1 MVSTMSVKIIGY
13 ANTNESTKNK
23 PCYIPLFLERIS
35 AGFPSP
41 AQDYVEQSLDLNELC
56 IKQPTATF
64 FVRVE
69 GDSMIEAGI
78 HPGDILVVDRSIQAE
93 QGDIVIASVHGEFTV
108 KELQLKPQLKLNPR
122 NEQYSS
128 ITIGEG
134 DELIMSLGIKMGVPV
149 FQIKAEMQRHGIL
162 AFSSNYALYADLS
175 SRVMRTLEEMAPRV
189 EVYSI
194 DEAFLDLTGIESA
207 ISLVEFGQQ
216 VRERIGHW
224 IGITVCVGIAPTKT
238 LAKLANHAAK
248 KYPATQGVVDLTN
261 PDRQRRLLAL
271 VPVDDVWGVGR
282 RLSKRLNAL
291 GITTALDLANASPR
305 AIRDQFSVV
314 LERTVRELNGESC
327 IELEEIPPTKKQ
339 IVCSRSFGAKVTQF
353 ELLREAVCEYATRAT
368 EKLRKEQQQAK
379 VMTVFIRT
387 SPFKDNEPQYS
398 NSASGE
404 LLIPS
409 CDTRDFIELANHL
422 LKRIWK
428 DGFRYAKAGVMLSD
442 FYDPGMFQPGLF
454 DDVSTRSN
462 SQQLMSV
469 LDTIN
474 QSGAGKVFFAGQG
487 TKKDW
492 SMKREHLSPAY
503 TTRWDQLPRVK

>member
-1 MVSTMSVKIIGY
+1 MWSPMWSETCAVSRDKPMSIFALVDCNNFY
-13 ANTNESTKNK
+13 ASCEK
-23 PCYIPLFLERIS
+23 LFR
-35 AGFPSP
+35 P
-41 AQDYVEQSLDLNELC
+41 DLKDTPIVVLSNNDGC
-56 IKQPTATF
+56 VVA
-64 FVRVE
+64 R
-69 GDSMIEAGI
+69 SREAK
-78 HPGDILVVDRSIQAE
+78 
-93 QGDIVIASVHGEFTV
+93 T
-108 KELQLKPQLKLNPR
+108 
-122 NEQYSS
+122 
-128 ITIGEG
+128 
-134 DELIMSLGIKMGVPV
+134 LGIKMGVPA
-149 FQIKAEMQRHGIL
+149 FQIKADLQRHGIL

-175 SRVMRTLEEMAPRV
+175 SRVMHTLEEMAPRV

-207 ISLVEFGQQ
+207 VSLEEFGQQ
-216 VRERIGHW
+216 VRKRIGQW

-248 KYPATQGVVDLTN
+248 KYVATQGVVDLTN

-271 VPVDDVWGVGR
+271 VPVNDVWGVGK
-282 RLSKRLNAL
+282 RLSKRLQAL

-314 LERTVRELNGESC
+314 LERTIRELNGESC

-339 IVCSRSFGAKVTQF
+339 IVCSRSFGEKVTQL
-353 ELLREAVCEYATRAT
+353 ELLHEAVCEYTTRAT

-379 VMTVFIRT
+379 MLTVFIHT
-387 SPFKDNEPQYS
+387 SQFADNGPQYS

-404 LLIPS
+404 LLSPS
-409 CDTRDFIELANHL
+409 DDTRDFLELANHL
-422 LKRIWK
+422 LKHIWK

-442 FYDPGMFQPGLF
+442 FYDPGIFQLELF
-454 DDVSTRSN
+454 DEASSRSN

-469 LDTIN
+469 LDNIN

-487 TKKDW
+487 LKKEW
-492 SMKREHLSPAY
+492 AMKREHLSPAY

>member
-1 MVSTMSVKIIGY
+1 MWCETCAVSRDYPMPVFALVDCNNFY
-13 ANTNESTKNK
+13 ASCEK
-23 PCYIPLFLERIS
+23 LFR
-35 AGFPSP
+35 P
-41 AQDYVEQSLDLNELC
+41 DLKDTPVVVLSNNDGC
-56 IKQPTATF
+56 VVA
-64 FVRVE
+64 R
-69 GDSMIEAGI
+69 SREA
-78 HPGDILVVDRSIQAE
+78 
-93 QGDIVIASVHGEFTV
+93 
-108 KELQLKPQLKLNPR
+108 KL
-122 NEQYSS
+122 
-128 ITIGEG
+128 
-134 DELIMSLGIKMGVPV
+134 LGIKMGVPV

-339 IVCSRSFGAKVTQF
+339 IVCSRSFGVKVTHF

-379 VMTVFIRT
+379 VLTVFIRT